1 MQIYRDRPA
10 SIVSKRGNYNVRV
23 KWPDMRIGC
32 GLLSGKE
39 HIYEPGHQADGR
51 YSALALN
58 GIAETMAIIIE
69 ANRHFT

>member
-1 MQIYRDRPA
+1 
-10 SIVSKRGNYNVRV
+10 
-23 KWPDMRIGC
+23 MRIGC